1 MRKEKRT
8 GVIEREIHKLRHLEK
23 AENVDRKLLKQ
34 ESDTETARDRKCSF
48 DWVKAEDFYL
58 FSSHDTAYREPR
70 CSALSNNAF
79 FKMV

>member
-48 DWVKAEDFYL
+48 D
-58 FSSHDTAYREPR
+58 
-70 CSALSNNAF
+70 
-79 FKMV
+79 